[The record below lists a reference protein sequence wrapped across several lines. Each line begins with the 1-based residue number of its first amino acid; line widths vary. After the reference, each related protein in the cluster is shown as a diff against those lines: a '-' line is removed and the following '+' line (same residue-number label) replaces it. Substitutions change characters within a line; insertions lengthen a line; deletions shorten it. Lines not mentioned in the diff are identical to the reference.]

1 MDTEQTRGSAPCPAC
16 GLADGEHLA
25 LCANRGVAPNP
36 PRRLPMPGLTSLSIV
51 LGTTEVVRPVADNSP
66 GEEIRALFELRDD
79 ADEATA
85 RPDPSE

>member
-1 MDTEQTRGSAPCPAC
+1 
-16 GLADGEHLA
+16 
-25 LCANRGVAPNP
+25 
-36 PRRLPMPGLTSLSIV
+36 MPGLTSLSIV